1 MKTKCGRGAQGQS
14 EGKEREEQPSFL
26 CEVDGLSDFMGQI
39 SKLKMSE
46 P

>member
-1 MKTKCGRGAQGQS
+1 MVAERKDEVQGRR
-14 EGKEREEQPSFL
+14 EGEQPSFL
-26 CEVDGLSDFMGQI
+26 CEVDGLRDVMGQI